1 MKNKIK
7 HSDFQKQLMFH
18 FLFFLIYLKII
29 ICVEDIELNVSLN
42 NGIFDLNS
50 SYVINQIIIKKTNN
64 NSYYYLLGIF
74 EGSNDISFIDSLPF
88 AIIKEENM
96 IDSGEIILNI
106 NNHIPYNYIRYIPP
120 NNNIIINEI
129 KIFGH
134 YFNETEDLSEK
145 KLFTVTNLPLIILNT
160 ENLTEPNDKNIYI
173 NSQILII
180 NNNSLHI
187 NQTVSIKLRG
197 QTTAT
202 YPKKPY
208 KLKFEKKQE
217 ILEFSGKYKKWT
229 LLANYL
235 DKSLIRNIL
244 AFKISEM
251 VGLEFTPRCLPIDLI
266 MNGNFRGNYFICDQ
280 IEVKSGRIDI
290 EEISEDDETGGYLLE
305 IDARAADEEKYFRTD
320 REVLVEIKYPD
331 PEDITEIQE
340 NYIKEYMNILERNVY
355 NRNTSYIDINSFS
368 LYFIVQEFCGDI
380 DTVIASFHCTKRKG
394 DDKLY
399 FGPVWDFDRAF
410 DNDYRLIPTNKKPKF
425 AFYYNGDYRNTL
437 EFFIHLL
444 DITIMN
450 INQTWNILLEKG
462 FNFQCLQSFIDEKE
476 ELLWESANLN
486 NLRWYG
492 SKLGQGQKDYRNY
505 VNIVINYVEQRFYSL
520 SNLISNYSINEFKNI
535 ESTNVNQKGDYI
547 DINDSI
553 NNESTYIFQEVEN
566 ITINYSENIEMTFVL
581 KELNNKNV
589 NESEYEKNKN
599 GNQLENQESSIIY
612 RVEKNLTTN
621 ETEDNNIIDSNDKQ
635 KKSNGRRIEINF
647 YLVLILIFIFI

>member
-7 HSDFQKQLMFH
+7 HNDFQKQLMFH
-18 FLFFLIYLKII
+18 FLFFLFYLKII

-145 KLFTVTNLPLIILNT
+145 KLFTVTNLPLIIINT

-320 REVLVEIKYPD
+320 RGVLVEIKYPD

-340 NYIKEYMNILERNVY
+340 NYIKEYMNILERKVY

-368 LYFIVQEFCGDI
+368 LYFLVQEFCGDI

-410 DNDYRLIPTNKKPKF
+410 DNDNRLIPTNKKPKF

-535 ESTNVNQKGDYI
+535 ESTNVNQKGDFL

-553 NNESTYIFQEVEN
+553 NIESTYIFQEVEN
-566 ITINYSENIEMTFVL
+566 ISINYSENIEMTFVL
-581 KELNNKNV
+581 KELNIKNV

-635 KKSNGRRIEINF
+635 KKLNGRRIEINF
-647 YLVLILIFIFI
+647 YLLLILIFIFI